1 MCLVCVHYSLK
12 TTHWVNQHGVR
23 SGSLVETS
31 GMTESSIGKGL
42 LPPRLE
48 VAETA
53 SGLLCSRERWSAW
66 KTRWQSYA
74 LITKLAD
81 EEKKFQAAVLVQCF
95 DEPTITLADALPYE
109 DEDHKVDVDKIL
121 ELLEKHF
128 IGEVNEIF
136 ESFQFFTRQQREG
149 ESTSTFIAEVR
160 RLAASCGFASLH
172 DRMIRDR
179 IVCGIRDNAL
189 RRSFL
194 ANKNLTLQKC
204 VDQCKAAESS
214 GQLAQS
220 INCRQ
225 ATVQHHDQSDAEQ
238 VPRPLD
244 LNYVR
249 GPPRRTGR
257 SVTSHAAAVREHTTA
272 LALPTSKCRKCGRA
286 HGPKA
291 CPAYG
296 KQCRSCG
303 GWNHFAV
310 GCTRNQT
317 HFVRSDDTV
326 EDRLGGSVHDSP
338 FPQVLSLYLTTGD
351 DRPFDVCV
359 SNLQTAADVGS
370 HPDKLL
376 ACLKISGKSIT
387 FQLDCG
393 AACNVLRRKDL
404 PENAECH
411 PTNKYLRMYDGTLMK
426 PLGKLC
432 ATVVNP
438 ANGSSY
444 EEEFIVVEGCPIS
457 LLGSAAC
464 LTMKLLQLRTENVL
478 TVRSADCVT
487 RGLTK
492 QQIVDKFSH
501 LFDNKLG
508 CFDKPVHLELDDRV
522 PPVKM
527 PLRRYPIA
535 LKDKL
540 GRELE
545 RLESLGVL
553 ERVVSPTDW
562 VSSVVVETKKD
573 GSLRICID
581 PRPLNKAL
589 KRCHYPMPVV
599 DDILPDLAHAKVFSV
614 LDLKSGFW
622 HVQVDDSSST
632 LTTMGT
638 PFGRF
643 RWKRLPFGVAP
654 APEVFQQRLD
664 EILMDLE
671 GIKVIVNDILVY
683 GEGTTTEEATESHD
697 KRLYALLQRAQV
709 HGLKFNPKKFKHRLP
724 AVPFVGHEMTEKGLK
739 VDSSK
744 VRAVV
749 SMATPHNVAAVRR
762 LMGMANYVSRFLP
775 GLSDVME
782 PLRRLTR
789 NDVEWWWGPEHDE
802 AVEKVKEALTSAP
815 VLSYFNPKKAT
826 IIQADASQVG
836 VGAALLQDG
845 RPVAYASRAL
855 TRVEQQYAQIEKEL
869 LASLFGLEKFDQ
881 YVYGRHVVVQT
892 DHKPLESILKRSL
905 LDAPRRLQRLL
916 MLLQRYDFQLTYVPG
931 KEVPIADALSR
942 AGSPSR
948 DSDDVD
954 IGDAMCAADC
964 HCMTAEL
971 RISDP
976 TLQELR
982 KETAR
987 DANMQELMTIIQTG
1001 WPDRP
1006 SQVPLGVRPFYH
1018 LRSELV
1024 TEQGLVFKGHRCVVP
1039 SAMMSNSL
1047 RKMHLPHMGLE
1058 STLRFSR
1065 ETVFWPGLNSE
1076 LKEMIQRCEVCCS
1089 MQTKQ
1094 QKEPLQP
1101 HPVPERPWEV
1111 VGADLFELNGQTF
1124 LVTVDYLSEY

>member
-1 MCLVCVHYSLK
+1 M
-12 TTHWVNQHGVR
+12 
-23 SGSLVETS
+23 
-31 GMTESSIGKGL
+31 L
-42 LPPRLE
+42 LP
-48 VAETA
+48 
-53 SGLLCSRERWSAW
+53 
-66 KTRWQSYA
+66 
-74 LITKLAD
+74 
-81 EEKKFQAAVLVQCF
+81 F
-95 DEPTITLADALPYE
+95 E
-109 DEDHKVDVDKIL
+109 DEDHNVDVDKIL

-189 RRSFL
+189 KRSFL

-238 VPRPLD
+238 VPRPLA
-244 LNYVR
+244 LNYLQ
-249 GPPRRTGR
+249 GPPRCTGR
-257 SVTSHAAAVREHTTA
+257 SVTSHAAAVRERTTA

-310 GCTRNQT
+310 RCTRNQI
-317 HFVRSDDTV
+317 HFVGPDDTV

-338 FPQVLSLYLTTGD
+338 FPQVLSLYITTGD

-359 SNLQTAADVGS
+359 SNLQTTADVGS

-376 ACLKISGKSIT
+376 ACLKINGKSIT

-393 AACNVLRRKDL
+393 AACKVLRRKDL

-444 EEEFIVVEGCPIS
+444 EEEFIVVVGCPIS

-464 LTMKLLQLRTENVL
+464 LAMNLLQLRRENVL

-492 QQIVDKFSH
+492 QQIVNNFSH

-508 CFDKPVHLELDDRV
+508 CFDKPVQLELDDRV

-545 RLESLGVL
+545 RLDSLGVL
-553 ERVVSPTDW
+553 ERVVSATDW

-573 GSLRICID
+573 RSLSICID
-581 PRPLNKAL
+581 PRPLKKAL
-589 KRCHYPMPVV
+589 KRFHYPMPVV

-622 HVQVDDSSST
+622 HVQLADSSST

-671 GIKVIVNDILVY
+671 GVKVIVDDILVY
-683 GEGTTTEEATESHD
+683 GELPP
-697 KRLYALLQRAQV
+697 KRQPKAMTNGCMLSCS
-709 HGLKFNPKKFKHRLP
+709 GLK
-724 AVPFVGHEMTEKGLK
+724 
-739 VDSSK
+739 D
-744 VRAVV
+744 
-749 SMATPHNVAAVRR
+749 MA
-762 LMGMANYVSRFLP
+762 
-775 GLSDVME
+775 
-782 PLRRLTR
+782 
-789 NDVEWWWGPEHDE
+789 
-802 AVEKVKEALTSAP
+802 
-815 VLSYFNPKKAT
+815 
-826 IIQADASQVG
+826 
-836 VGAALLQDG
+836 
-845 RPVAYASRAL
+845 
-855 TRVEQQYAQIEKEL
+855 
-869 LASLFGLEKFDQ
+869 
-881 YVYGRHVVVQT
+881 
-892 DHKPLESILKRSL
+892 
-905 LDAPRRLQRLL
+905 
-916 MLLQRYDFQLTYVPG
+916 
-931 KEVPIADALSR
+931 
-942 AGSPSR
+942 
-948 DSDDVD
+948 
-954 IGDAMCAADC
+954 
-964 HCMTAEL
+964 
-971 RISDP
+971 
-976 TLQELR
+976 
-982 KETAR
+982 
-987 DANMQELMTIIQTG
+987 
-1001 WPDRP
+1001 
-1006 SQVPLGVRPFYH
+1006 
-1018 LRSELV
+1018 
-1024 TEQGLVFKGHRCVVP
+1024 
-1039 SAMMSNSL
+1039 
-1047 RKMHLPHMGLE
+1047 
-1058 STLRFSR
+1058 
-1065 ETVFWPGLNSE
+1065 
-1076 LKEMIQRCEVCCS
+1076 
-1089 MQTKQ
+1089 
-1094 QKEPLQP
+1094 
-1101 HPVPERPWEV
+1101 
-1111 VGADLFELNGQTF
+1111 
-1124 LVTVDYLSEY
+1124 